1 MINHTEL
8 DNIQSSVTD
17 ILCQLNDLPSGYDA
31 VGYIRQDCEDINGS
45 LSCLEDEDDTSDWTS
60 MIPDN
65 LSAGEA
71 DSLRDAVNDWR
82 AKNGYP
88 RM

>member
-8 DNIQSSVTD
+8 DNIQSSITD

-45 LSCLEDEDDTSDWTS
+45 LSCLEYEDDTSDWTS

-82 AKNGYP
+82 VKNGYP
-88 RM
+88 RI

>member
-8 DNIQSSVTD
+8 DNIQSSIED
-17 ILCQLNDLPSGYDA
+17 IRSHLNDLPSEYDA
-31 VGYIRQDCEDINGS
+31 VEYIRQDCRDIDGS

-71 DSLRDAVNDWR
+71 DSLRDAVNGWR
-82 AKNGYP
+82 VKNGYP
-88 RM
+88 RV